1 MRLGILGGTFDPV
14 HYGHLLL
21 AEFCREQCRLDQL
34 WFLPAAVPP
43 HKQQRQ
49 FAPAIQRVEMLRLA
63 LAGHEAMDVCT
74 WEIDRGGV
82 NYTALTLEAVQEQC
96 LGSELFFLMGADTL
110 NELPTWYHPERVCQ
124 LAMLVVVRRAGSEE
138 PDFDLLQPIASED
151 RIEQFRQSQ
160 VTMPLIELSSTQ
172 IRRRIQQG
180 LGIRYQTP
188 RPVEQFI
195 RAQQLYAE

>member
-110 NELPTWYHPERVCQ
+110 NELPRW
-124 LAMLVVVRRAGSEE
+124 
-138 PDFDLLQPIASED
+138 
-151 RIEQFRQSQ
+151 
-160 VTMPLIELSSTQ
+160 
-172 IRRRIQQG
+172 
-180 LGIRYQTP
+180 
-188 RPVEQFI
+188 
-195 RAQQLYAE
+195 